1 MEDKLQLV
9 GFYAGTR
16 PDDRGRFLREML
28 RWPDYKL
35 EETHHYIQWLFPLAE
50 RSGFN
55 PEAPILDANTI
66 HEFRSRPELRRHVQ
80 ASFRR
85 MLAFYGMEIREAV
98 VLTVTRA
105 VFFAERSEKSITPS
119 NNNHLRIT
127 RILKS
132 LRLLGLESEATA
144 FFDCLTDVYFVELA
158 QFTPG
163 ISDETFGFWRAAVG
177 REKVI

>member
-35 EETHHYIQWLFPLAE
+35 EETHDY
-50 RSGFN
+50 

-105 VFFAERSEKSITPS
+105 AFFAERSEKWITPS
-119 NNNHLRIT
+119 NHNHLRIT

-144 FFDCLTDVYFVELA
+144 FFDCLTDIYFVELA

-163 ISDETFGFWRAAVG
+163 IFDETFGFWRAAVG